1 MARSPAASDYGP
13 TLGQLL
19 SGRSIGHPDVENL
32 DLDDPD
38 ELAARSDISSPAHMQ
53 LRLKKKRQAAIMKQ
67 ILKNGG
73 YGDLARMTNIRKGE
87 V

>member
-38 ELAARSDISSPAHMQ
+38 ELAARSDISSPVHMQ

>member
-1 MARSPAASDYGP
+1 
-13 TLGQLL
+13 
-19 SGRSIGHPDVENL
+19 
-32 DLDDPD
+32 
-38 ELAARSDISSPAHMQ
+38 MQ
-53 LRLKKKRQAAIMKQ
+53 LRLKKRQQAAIMKQ

>member
-1 MARSPAASDYGP
+1 MARSPAAFDYGP
-13 TLGQLL
+13 SLGELL
-19 SGRSIGHPDVENL
+19 SGQPIGDPAVENL

-38 ELAARSDISSPAHMQ
+38 ELAARSDLSKPRLMQ
-53 LRLKKKRQAAIMKQ
+53 LRLKKRQQAALMKQ